1 MKSLFLAFLYDCA
14 LLFLGSLLH
23 AWQKKCAKTSL
34 VWEFALVWMI
44 RHIFLQ
50 YRFPVLYSKTWV
62 KEVTLGTT
70 KNYSSSVENMK
81 SKPPL
86 AQLLLLLLLQISN
99 SLVQVKNKLL
109 KFNTILGS
117 RVVTLEQKYLRDFNQ
132 VIDYY

>member
-1 MKSLFLAFLYDCA
+1 M
-14 LLFLGSLLH
+14 
-23 AWQKKCAKTSL
+23 
-34 VWEFALVWMI
+34 
-44 RHIFLQ
+44 
-50 YRFPVLYSKTWV
+50 
-62 KEVTLGTT
+62 GTT

-132 VIDYY
+132 VIDYYQTEEVLNVTRSVSF